1 MARWRDGQFRVDE
14 EWCGDAA
21 VFVNWLYRTFCIF
34 NVSMVPDG
42 HHHKA
47 LKGKAPGHGP
57 TGTKSAIRAI
67 RNTRYGGPY
76 QLPRHTHQSR
86 TSNHSRFN
94 PKSRSPTSSFSYKPS
109 TPLHVVRPHRPP
121 YTRSIYKNHR
131 HQKYV
136 CYALRDRFHHQ

>member
-1 MARWRDGQFRVDE
+1 MDSWIDE

-21 VFVNWLYRTFCIF
+21 VFVNWLYRSCCIPS
-34 NVSMVPDG
+34 VSMVPDG
-42 HHHKA
+42 YHCRA
-47 LKGKAPGHGP
+47 LEAKAPDPSLSGHQVD
-57 TGTKSAIRAI
+57 
-67 RNTRYGGPY
+67 NTRYGGPY

-121 YTRSIYKNHR
+121 YTRPIYKNH
-131 HQKYV
+131 HVQNNV
-136 CYALRDRFHHQ
+136 CHALRNHFHHQ